1 VIQDLFLKKREKKP
15 EVPAVWGQ
23 GANTEAK
30 SSPPEALE
38 VTFDSN
44 EARNIK
50 IKNGIIKKHSVMLHD
65 SDETNGLLN
74 YNQKAPASKLGPNPN
89 PDKKKPNSDPN
100 EKNSLADNQP
110 RPNGP
115 PGKAKS
121 MAYSIQTI

>member
-1 VIQDLFLKKREKKP
+1 MIQDLFLKKREKKP
-15 EVPAVWGQ
+15 EVPAVCGQ

-38 VTFDSN
+38 VTYNSN
-44 EARNIK
+44 EAPNMK
-50 IKNGIIKKHSVMLHD
+50 MKNGIVKKHSVMLHD

-89 PDKKKPNSDPN
+89 PGKKMPISDPK
-100 EKNSLADNQP
+100 EKNSPADNQP
-110 RPNGP
+110 RVNSPS
-115 PGKAKS
+115 GKAKS